1 MYKIAKILA
10 IVLGVV
16 GVILWALIARSEDPS
31 GSNTI
36 DIMINLGKYMT
47 ILAAVVALLFTLVN
61 LVTHPNK
68 LKKALISLG
77 VFALVVIVSYA
88 VSSGTDVDLTK
99 MAERGIE
106 TSEGTSK
113 TVGAGLIAF
122 YILAAMAV
130 LSMVVSGFK
139 KVR

>member
-10 IVLGVV
+10 IILGVV
-16 GVILWALIARSEDPS
+16 GVVLWVTIARTDDP
-31 GSNTI
+31 GSSSTI

-47 ILAAVVALLFTLVN
+47 ILAAIVALLFTVGN
-61 LVTHPNK
+61 LVTHPSK
-68 LKKALISLG
+68 LKKALISIG
-77 VFALVVIVSYA
+77 VFALIVVISYA

-106 TSEGTSK
+106 TSESASK

-122 YILAAMAV
+122 YILGGLAV
-130 LSMVVSGFK
+130 LSMVFSGFK